1 MSHRNDLLSKVCQEQ
16 IVGVVRE
23 DTIEDAAAVAEAYA
37 RNGIRIIEVTLTTP
51 DAIDLI
57 ARLAERHRPAG
68 ITIAA
73 GTVRSS
79 NDAAAARRAGA
90 EVIVSPHTNLRVIE
104 YANENDMLSVAG
116 AATPT
121 EIINA
126 WEAGTDIVKVY
137 PAQFLG
143 GPNYIRVIR
152 GPIRDIPML
161 AGGPVPL
168 DTIETYL
175 DAGCVAVNLGPSLA
189 VPDLVRS
196 RQWDE
201 IGRRA
206 LLATSIVQSRRDA
219 ATPEQP
225 YVH

>member
-1 MSHRNDLLSKVCQEQ
+1 MSRKDLLSKVCQEQ

-23 DTIEDAAAVAEAYA
+23 ETIDDAAAVAEAYA

-51 DAIDLI
+51 DALDLI
-57 ARLAERHRPAG
+57 ARLAERHRPAD

-90 EVIVSPHTNLRVIE
+90 EVIVSPHTNLGVIE
-104 YANENDMLSVAG
+104 YANENDMLSIAG

-152 GPIRDIPML
+152 
-161 AGGPVPL
+161 
-168 DTIETYL
+168 
-175 DAGCVAVNLGPSLA
+175 
-189 VPDLVRS
+189 
-196 RQWDE
+196 
-201 IGRRA
+201 
-206 LLATSIVQSRRDA
+206 
-219 ATPEQP
+219 
-225 YVH
+225 